1 MPQDCVS
8 QDTERQR
15 GAGWHDNTPLKER
28 MSSDTHTIVR
38 PDMLLDNL
46 KTAVVCL
53 DDKLRVCYLNTAS
66 EMLFGVSARHCEL
79 EPFDR
84 ALPHLADYRARLS
97 AAIHEGAAYTE
108 RELHLWAG
116 EGEPL
121 TVDCTVTPFTDLQSR
136 PALLLEFLSLER
148 QLRISRDDQMRIQN
162 LANREMIRGLAH
174 EIKNPLGGLRGA
186 AQLLER
192 EIDDSDLIEYT
203 TVIIREADRLQN
215 LVDDLLGPRR
225 PPNKQPLN
233 IHEPLEHVRA
243 LITTDLPPGVTLERD
258 YDPSIP
264 DIPADREQLIQVFFN
279 LVGNAVI
286 ALGDAGNILLR
297 TRTQRLFTIGGTQ
310 HRLVVRIDVVDNG
323 PGIDHDLLPRIF
335 HPMVSSRAEG
345 SGMGLPIAQYLI
357 HLHQG
362 LVECESR
369 PGHTL
374 FSVFMPLETVDD

>member
-1 MPQDCVS
+1 M
-8 QDTERQR
+8 QR
-15 GAGWHDNTPLKER
+15 EAQTR
-28 MSSDTHTIVR
+28 VR
-38 PDMLLDNL
+38 PDNILDNL
-46 KTAVVCL
+46 KTAVICL
-53 DDKLRVCYLNTAS
+53 DEQLRVTYLNTAS
-66 EMLFGVSARHCEL
+66 EILFGVSARHCAS

-84 ALPHLADYRARLS
+84 VLPYLADHRGRLS
-97 AAIHEGAAYTE
+97 EALREGAAYTE
-108 RELHLWAG
+108 RELHLHAG
-116 EGEPL
+116 GGDPL
-121 TVDCTVTPFTDLQSR
+121 TVDCTVTPFTDLNAR

-192 EIDDSDLIEYT
+192 ELDDPHLIEYT

-215 LVDDLLGPRR
+215 LVDGLLGPRR
-225 PPNKQPLN
+225 PPNKQPLS

-243 LITTDLPPGVTLERD
+243 LINTDLPEHVSLVRD

-264 DIPADREQLIQVFFN
+264 AIAADREQLIQIFFN
-279 LVGNAVI
+279 LVGNAVT
-286 ALGDAGNILLR
+286 ALGEVGQILLR

-323 PGIDHDLLPRIF
+323 PGIERDLLPRIF
-335 HPMVSSRAEG
+335 HPMVSSRADG

-362 LVECESR
+362 LIECESR
-369 PGHTL
+369 PGQTM
-374 FSVFMPLETVDD
+374 FSVFLPLEARDG

>member
-1 MPQDCVS
+1 MSP
-8 QDTERQR
+8 DT
-15 GAGWHDNTPLKER
+15 PI
-28 MSSDTHTIVR
+28 MVR
-38 PDMLLDNL
+38 PDTLLDNL
-46 KTAVVCL
+46 KTAVICL
-53 DDKLRVCYLNTAS
+53 DENLRVQYLNPAS
-66 EMLFGVSARHCEL
+66 EMLFAVSARHCRL

-84 ALPHLADYRARLS
+84 ALPHLAEYRARLVM
-97 AAIHEGAAYTE
+97 AIEEDAAYTE
-108 RELHLWAG
+108 RELHLEAG
-116 EGEPL
+116 DGEPL
-121 TVDCTVTPFTDLQSR
+121 TVDCTVTPFTDHRSR

-186 AQLLER
+186 AQLLAR
-192 EIDDSDLIEYT
+192 EIGASELTEYT

-225 PPNKQPLN
+225 PPDKRLLN

-243 LITTDLPPGVTLERD
+243 LMITDLPPGVTLTRD

-264 DIPADREQLIQVFFN
+264 DITADREQLIQVLFN
-279 LVGNAVI
+279 LLGNAVI
-286 ALGDAGNILLR
+286 ALNDSGDILLR

-310 HRLVVRIDVVDNG
+310 HRLVVRIDVIDNG

-335 HPMVSSRAEG
+335 HPMVTSRAEG

-362 LVECESR
+362 LIECESR
-369 PGHTL
+369 PGHTQ
-374 FSVFMPLETVDD
+374 FSVFIPLETVDE

>member
-1 MPQDCVS
+1 
-8 QDTERQR
+8 
-15 GAGWHDNTPLKER
+15 
-28 MSSDTHTIVR
+28 MSSDKRMIVR
-38 PDMLLDNL
+38 PDTILDNL

-53 DDKLRVCYLNTAS
+53 DDTLCVSYLNTAS
-66 EMLFGVSARHCEL
+66 EMLFGISSRHCED

-84 ALPHLADYRARLS
+84 VLPYLADHRARLT
-97 AAIHEGAAYTE
+97 AAIREGAAYTE
-108 RELHLWAG
+108 RELHLRAG
-116 EGEPL
+116 GGDPL
-121 TVDCTVTPFTDLQSR
+121 TVDCTVTPFTDRRSR
-136 PALLLEFLSLER
+136 PALLLEFLSLDR

-192 EIDDSDLIEYT
+192 EIDDSDLVEYT

-215 LVDDLLGPRR
+215 LVDGMLGPRR

-243 LITTDLPPGVTLERD
+243 LINTDRPPEVTLVRD

-264 DIPADREQLIQVFFN
+264 DIPADREQLIQIFFN
-279 LVGNAVI
+279 LVGNAVT
-286 ALGDAGNILLR
+286 ALGDSGDILLR

-310 HRLVVRIDVVDNG
+310 HRLVVRIDIVDNG
-323 PGIDHDLLPRIF
+323 PGIDRDLLPRIF

-362 LVECESR
+362 LIECESR
-369 PGHTL
+369 PGQTM
-374 FSVFMPLETVDD
+374 FSVFLPMEASDG